1 MSDMSDIGNVIRGR
15 RTELKLS
22 QRQLAKLIGV
32 QPTTIS
38 RWETGQGYPDQGT
51 ISKIALELGVTADY
65 LYGTSGTTKNKKK
78 SKPSWIK
85 MFLIWSVVI
94 LFVVFFIFV
103 LLDRYSLMG
112 KIRLSYISIYHNY
125 FIDII
130 LFAFLLLM
138 DLIFVSFKHVRRK
151 VVRFFYNFKY
161 KDHNVDDSQL
171 ELSTR
176 YIIFVALILLFLA
189 SIPLLML
196 IK

>member
-1 MSDMSDIGNVIRGR
+1 MSDMSNIGNIIRGR

-65 LYGTSGTTKNKKK
+65 LYGTSDTTKNKKR
-78 SKPSWIK
+78 SKPSWLK
-85 MFLIWSVVI
+85 MCLMVTSVI
-94 LFVVFFIFV
+94 LIIALFIFMV
-103 LLDRYSLMG
+103 IDQYSFMG
-112 KIRLSYISIYHNY
+112 EIRLTYLSIYHNA
-125 FIDII
+125 FIDFL
-130 LFAFLLLM
+130 LFALILII
-138 DLIFVSFKHVRRK
+138 DLIFVCSKRVRRK

-161 KDHNVDDSQL
+161 KDNNIDDSQL

-176 YIIFVALILLFLA
+176 YIVFVALILLFLA